1 MSHQPVTIRSGALT
15 AQIDPFGAELVS
27 LQDAAG
33 AEYMSDGDPAF
44 WTGRAPLLF
53 PIVGALNRDTLRHQG
68 VEYELE
74 KHGFARRNTFEV
86 VEQNEDR
93 VLFRL
98 RDSEAT
104 RELYPFAFELDMLF
118 ALEDQRLRMVA
129 TVRNPGEQVLPFSFG
144 YHPAFA
150 WPLPGGGEKLA
161 HSFLFEKDDRAPI
174 RRLDEDGLVAR
185 SEASPVIDRV
195 LALHPDLFEDDAIIM
210 DDLASRSLTYQSPEG
225 PRLEVAFENLP
236 MLGIWQ
242 KPGAAYICIEPWAG
256 IADSTGFEGEFADK
270 RGVISLAAG
279 DARQFT
285 MDVTVHPG

>member
-1 MSHQPVTIRSGALT
+1 MSEPVTIRSEALT
-15 AQIDPFGAELVS
+15 AQIDPFGAELIS

-68 VEYELE
+68 VEYRLE
-74 KHGFARRNTFEV
+74 KHGFARRHRIEL
-86 VEQNEDR
+86 VEQEEHQ

-104 RELYPFAFELDMLF
+104 RALYPFAFELDMLF
-118 ALEDQRLRMVA
+118 ALDGPRLRMAA
-129 TVRNPGEQVLPFSFG
+129 TVRNPGDQPLPFSFG

-161 HSFLFEKDDRAPI
+161 HQFLFEREERAPI
-174 RRLDEDGLVAR
+174 RRLDQHGLVER
-185 SEASPVIDRV
+185 SEASPVVDRV
-195 LALHPDLFEDDAIIM
+195 LTLHPDLFEDDAIII
-210 DDLASRSLTYQSPEG
+210 DDLASHSLSYQSPDG

-236 MLGIWQ
+236 KLGIWQ

-256 IADSTGFEGEFADK
+256 IADSAGFEGEFADK
-270 RGVISLAAG
+270 RSVISLAVG

>member
-1 MSHQPVTIRSGALT
+1 VSEPVTIRSLALT
-15 AQIDPFGAELVS
+15 AKIDSLGAELVS

-33 AEYMSDGDPAF
+33 AEYLSDGDPAF

-68 VEYELE
+68 VEYGLE
-74 KHGFARRNTFEV
+74 KHGFARRNVFEV
-86 VEQNEDR
+86 IEHDEHR

-98 RDSEAT
+98 RDSEET
-104 RELYPFAFELDMLF
+104 RTLYPFGFELDMLF
-118 ALEDQRLRMVA
+118 ALTGQSLRMVA
-129 TVRNPGEQVLPFSFG
+129 TVRNPGDQPLPFSFG

-161 HSFLFEKDDRAPI
+161 HQFRFEKEEGAPI
-174 RRLDEDGLVAR
+174 RRLDQNGLVAR
-185 SEASPVIDRV
+185 REQSPVVDRV
-195 LALHPDLFEDDAIIM
+195 LTLHPDLFEDDAIII
-210 DDLASRSLTYQSPEG
+210 DDLASSALSYQSPEG

-256 IADSTGFEGEFADK
+256 IADAAGFEGEFADK
-270 RGVISLAAG
+270 RGVMSLPAG